1 MWLTASSSGGECV
14 NSGRQLTGSRQ
25 NEADG
30 RNTKLGS
37 GKVLSGW
44 LLVAV
49 EMIAHR
55 WPLGGLLATP
65 PRLHRGGLHL
75 PRLPRP
81 RCACLSNSSHC
92 IKSGAYL
99 LNWRQAEIVMFYP
112 RLQLWQ
118 TGWTGQGRWMSW
130 NRLHLKDNWWNANS
144 HKVCKTGFDEDEHLD
159 INFVLHIFWTEI
171 NLRFWSCQ
179 GPSVAQDL
187 AALWR
192 KLNSKQFLDTIS
204 HAN

>member
-1 MWLTASSSGGECV
+1 MDRYNHLNHFHYCSLFRRECHQQWQIIHPSVRLVISLRCHHHHWHRRHQLQDQGSWKMWLTASSSGGECV

-65 PRLHRGGLHL
+65 PLLHRGGIASTTPAPSSLRLLEQFFSLHQIRSLPAELTASRNCNVLSKTPTLTDRMDL
-75 PRLPRP
+75 PR
-81 RCACLSNSSHC
+81 
-92 IKSGAYL
+92 
-99 LNWRQAEIVMFYP
+99 
-112 RLQLWQ
+112 
-118 TGWTGQGRWMSW
+118 T
-130 NRLHLKDNWWNANS
+130 AN
-144 HKVCKTGFDEDEHLD
+144 GL
-159 INFVLHIFWTEI
+159 
-171 NLRFWSCQ
+171 
-179 GPSVAQDL
+179 
-187 AALWR
+187 
-192 KLNSKQFLDTIS
+192 
-204 HAN
+204 